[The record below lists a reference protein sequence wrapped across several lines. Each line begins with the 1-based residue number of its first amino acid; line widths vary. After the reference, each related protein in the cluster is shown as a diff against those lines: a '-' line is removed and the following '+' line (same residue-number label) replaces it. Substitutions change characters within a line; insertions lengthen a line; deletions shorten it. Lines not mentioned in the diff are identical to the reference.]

1 MTRYVVKP
9 CKDSIKKDVV
19 LLTKPSD
26 ITMMMRMI
34 RDPRLVELSNIFIV
48 RYHDKDYI
56 LKCKEGF
63 IDKIHEENY
72 VVLNSDL
79 YDEVSDS
86 TEELADVSSKIML
99 TKYVLFIVKED

>member
-9 CKDSIKKDVV
+9 CKESIKKDLV

-56 LKCKEGF
+56 LKCKKGF
-63 IDKIHEENY
+63 MDKIHKENY

-79 YDEVSDS
+79 YNEVDDS
-86 TEELADVSSKIML
+86 TEELASVSSSIML